1 MLNKFKRFILILCC
15 LPLLNAAALP
25 NFQING
31 IDGELLLNVQ
41 RRLTELYQ
49 AKVITNQRPE
59 ELTLQI
65 EKALYPYGYFKPKI
79 TIASANNTILNIHIM
94 PGPQMHIT
102 SLVVEVAGEGAN
114 NPKIQ
119 QTLHSLPIKS
129 GQPLINTQYE
139 DAKDK
144 LTVAAESEGYLHASF
159 EKAEVLVDKQE
170 YTAKITLLFTT
181 GPRYY
186 FGQLRFNPTYISP
199 DLLRRFVPFKYGQPY
214 STEEMLTLNSNLAAS
229 GYFKSVNVKP
239 TIQDEPLVPI
249 DVSLKPSDRVS
260 YSLGAGYG
268 TDTGPRGLAGIHV
281 VPVNRAGHKFNA
293 IAQGSFEESALQA
306 QYIIPGFNPVIDKYS
321 ISGGVTNL
329 NYNSGDSTAFL
340 LSVAQQHALSNY
352 QRILSIN
359 ALNEHFGYTGFTT
372 IQKSLIYPKAI
383 FSWNNTTDPLFSPSG
398 YNITLSGLAANKA
411 ILSQVNVAQ
420 ASIDGKVAITIDP
433 IRTRLY
439 LHGIQ
444 GVMQTNNIYQVPLS
458 LAQLLGGAGNMKG
471 FSYNSLGPGKIITY
485 GGVEVQKETF
495 KKWYLLGFFDS
506 GDVYN
511 PTPRAFQ
518 YDVGAGLMWVSPVG
532 PIKIGLAQQVD
543 NKLNRISGRTPK
555 LVINMGP
562 DLS

>member
-129 GQPLINTQYE
+129 GQPLINAQYE

-144 LTVAAESEGYLHASF
+144 LTVTAESEGYLHASF

-186 FGQLRFNPTYISP
+186 FGQLRFDPTYISP

-214 STEEMLTLNSNLAAS
+214 SNEEMLTFNSNLAAS